1 MFSSYTDTI
10 KGSSTENL
18 KTIADLQEEPSRQ
31 NMLKLNN
38 FTKIMLKASS
48 PNFAW
53 FLIELIR
60 FCNKPQRNWK
70 VWNVKSFLKRTEGN
84 FQKEVQKEGEF
95 SNEFLHIRTKKR
107 IYSCSNFVSI
117 WENLRHL
124 SAANIIWRFELSLE
138 VHRFQPNLSEKNQA
152 LKGTT

>member
-38 FTKIMLKASS
+38 FTKIMLKALS
-48 PNFAW
+48 PNLAW

-60 FCNKPQRNWK
+60 FCSKPERNGK
-70 VWNVKSFLKRTEGN
+70 VWKGFWNELKGIFKKGSERGWILKRISAYQN
-84 FQKEVQKEGEF
+84 RKA
-95 SNEFLHIRTKKR
+95 
-107 IYSCSNFVSI
+107 
-117 WENLRHL
+117 NL
-124 SAANIIWRFELSLE
+124 
-138 VHRFQPNLSEKNQA
+138 
-152 LKGTT
+152 